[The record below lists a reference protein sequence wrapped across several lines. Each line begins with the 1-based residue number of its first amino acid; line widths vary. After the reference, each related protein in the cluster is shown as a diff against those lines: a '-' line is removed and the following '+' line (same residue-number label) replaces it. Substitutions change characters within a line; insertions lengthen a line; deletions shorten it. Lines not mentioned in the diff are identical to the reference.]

1 MKNFLTFC
9 AAILFTTASFAQE
22 DAIDKFFTNYQDN
35 KEFTF
40 VSISPKMFQM
50 FSKSTSQMEDQEL
63 KELIAGIKG
72 LKVLSTKSDPNKY
85 YTDAL
90 KRIPTKDYET
100 LITVREKDQNI
111 KFLTKSTGDVI
122 NELLLFV
129 GGKDEFV
136 MMSFIGNLDLN
147 KISKLAS
154 KVNIS
159 GGEYLKKLDKK

>member
-22 DAIDKFFTNYQDN
+22 DAIDKFFNSYQDN

-50 FSKSTSQMEDQEL
+50 FSKASSQIEDQEL

-72 LKVLSTKSDPNKY
+72 LKVLMTKVNPNKY
-85 YTDAL
+85 YADAL
-90 KRIPTKDYET
+90 KKIPTREYET
-100 LITVREKDQNI
+100 LITVREKEQNI
-111 KFLTKSTGDVI
+111 KFLTKTTGDVI
-122 NELLLFV
+122 SELLLFV
-129 GGKDEFV
+129 GGNDEFV
-136 MMSFIGNLDLN
+136 LMSFVGNLDLN